1 MYIVYFF
8 CKLLLNSPS
17 NFKYK
22 IYNDNCYYHY
32 IREDFNSMNLFGYRF
47 FSNIFEHNIFQD
59 IFCIWLTAECA
70 IFVLTFHKSFSRKSS
85 KKFKDKGSFFT
96 IVIGIYA
103 CIYFSFLFRNK
114 LNLILPHPF
123 FFIGIIFMLTGIII
137 RCWAVFTLRRF
148 FSLSV
153 IIESK
158 QSIVKNGPYKLI
170 RHPAYTGTIL
180 TLVGIS
186 ISIRSITSILTAL
199 VIISIVYGYRIKI
212 EEKTLINSFGN
223 EYLDYIKNTWKIIPF
238 IF

>member
-1 MYIVYFF
+1 
-8 CKLLLNSPS
+8 
-17 NFKYK
+17 
-22 IYNDNCYYHY
+22 
-32 IREDFNSMNLFGYRF
+32 
-47 FSNIFEHNIFQD
+47 
-59 IFCIWLTAECA
+59 
-70 IFVLTFHKSFSRKSS
+70 
-85 KKFKDKGSFFT
+85 
-96 IVIGIYA
+96 
-103 CIYFSFLFRNK
+103 
-114 LNLILPHPF
+114 
-123 FFIGIIFMLTGIII
+123 MLTGIII